1 MSYDITLSKTK
12 AIKVHSMPLAVSRI
26 IVKTA
31 KNYLR
36 NCIPRG
42 RGELAGVAIAELQL
56 TKKNPIR

>member
-12 AIKVHSMPLAVSRI
+12 AIKVHSMPLAVSRN

-36 NCIPRG
+36 NCTPLG
-42 RGELAGVAIAELQL
+42 RRELAGVAIAELQL